1 MRILVLGATGFIG
14 SAVSACLAA
23 AGHKVIGIS
32 RRPPQSGL
40 RTVSYVPFDI
50 SRAARP
56 ESWEPLLAGIEAV
69 VNCAGTLQ
77 DAPGESTAG
86 VHSIGISALFAACEK
101 SGVRRVIHLSATGVE
116 WEASAFSKS
125 KHAGEAALLA
135 RDLDWIALRPS
146 IVIGRSAYGGS
157 ALFRGLAALPVLPLV
172 PATGPLQVVWLD
184 DLVATIAFCLGPQ
197 APSRVILEIVGPR
210 QWTFAELVQLFRRWL
225 RLDDVATIRVPAW
238 ASSIAYRLGDV
249 VSWFGWRPPV
259 RSTARREIVHGAT
272 GDNTMWRQMTGITPT
287 DVETALAR
295 EPASVQE
302 RWFAPLYV
310 LKPLVFG
317 VFGLFWLTTGL
328 ISLGPGWDNGMSL
341 MREGGVTDPLASLS
355 VISGAD
361 ADILI
366 GLAILYRPTSRYGLL
381 AALAISIAYAVIGTI
396 LVPRLWSDPL
406 GPMLKIWPIMV
417 LNLVALAIRQDR

>member
-1 MRILVLGATGFIG
+1 
-14 SAVSACLAA
+14 
-23 AGHKVIGIS
+23 
-32 RRPPQSGL
+32 
-40 RTVSYVPFDI
+40 
-50 SRAARP
+50 
-56 ESWEPLLAGIEAV
+56 
-69 VNCAGTLQ
+69 
-77 DAPGESTAG
+77 
-86 VHSIGISALFAACEK
+86 
-101 SGVRRVIHLSATGVE
+101 
-116 WEASAFSKS
+116 
-125 KHAGEAALLA
+125 
-135 RDLDWIALRPS
+135 
-146 IVIGRSAYGGS
+146 
-157 ALFRGLAALPVLPLV
+157 
-172 PATGPLQVVWLD
+172 VVWLD

-238 ASSIAYRLGDV
+238 ASSIAYRLGDM

-259 RSTARREIVHGAT
+259 RSTARREIVRGAT

-355 VISGAD
+355 VISGAV

-417 LNLVALAIRQDR
+417 LNLVALAIWQDR